1 MEKMS
6 WLIGIVQEIKR
17 DTDEKH
23 VGAYAAQSAYFIIL
37 SFLPLIILLLSAVQ
51 YTGIE
56 KAELYE
62 MIESFI
68 PIGFQSWV
76 MSLID
81 EMYSRTIAAIS
92 LSALVTAWSAG
103 KSFMALNRGMNC
115 ICGRK
120 NGNYLA
126 MRARG
131 TLFALLF
138 VVLVLA
144 SLLMVVFG
152 NSIHELVT
160 LYLPFVAAF
169 TGLVLSFRLVLM
181 LGAFML
187 FFAVIYRV
195 LPSHKKGE
203 RSFGD
208 QLPGAIF
215 ASVTCYLFSFFFS
228 IYIEY
233 SNAASM
239 YGSLTTMILFMMWLY
254 FIMYIVLIGMEVN
267 QWWVHRMRASGGC

>member
-1 MEKMS
+1 MGKIS
-6 WLIGIVQEIKR
+6 AVIGTVLEIKR
-17 DTDEKH
+17 DMDEKH

-37 SFLPLIILLLSAVQ
+37 SFLPLIILLLSAIQ

-56 KAELYE
+56 KAELYG

-68 PIGFQSWV
+68 PLGFQSWV

-81 EMYSRTIAAIS
+81 EMYSRAIAAIS
-92 LSALVTAWSAG
+92 LSALMTAWSAG
-103 KSFMALNRGMNC
+103 KSFMALNRGMNS

-120 NGNYLA
+120 NRSYLF

-131 TLFALLF
+131 TLFSLLF

-152 NSIHELVT
+152 NSIHELVL
-160 LYLPFVAAF
+160 LYLPFIAAF
-169 TGLVLSFRLVLM
+169 TSQILSFRLVLM
-181 LGAFML
+181 FGAFTL

-195 LPSHKKGE
+195 LPGREPGE
-203 RSFGD
+203 RRHFME
-208 QLPGAIF
+208 QLPGAMF
-215 ASVTCYLFSFFFS
+215 ASVVCYLFSFFFS

-239 YGSLTTMILFMMWLY
+239 YGSLTTLILFMMWLY

-267 QWWVHRMRASGGC
+267 QWLLQRMKVV

>member
-1 MEKMS
+1 MEKLS
-6 WLIGIVQEIKR
+6 WLIEPVKEFKKNM
-17 DTDEKH
+17 DEKH
-23 VGAYAAQSAYFIIL
+23 VGAYAAQSAYFIML

-51 YTGIE
+51 LTGIE

-68 PIGFQSWV
+68 PLGFQSWV

-81 EMYSRTIAAIS
+81 EMYSHAIAAIS
-92 LSALVTAWSAG
+92 LSALMTAWSAG

-126 MRARG
+126 MRAKG

-138 VVLVLA
+138 VILVIA

-160 LYLPFVAAF
+160 LYLPFIAVF
-169 TGLVLSFRLVLM
+169 TGFILSFRLVLM
-181 LGAFML
+181 LGAFIL

-195 LPSHKKGE
+195 LPGHKHGE
-203 RSFGD
+203 RCFKD
-208 QLPGAIF
+208 QLPGAMF
-215 ASVTCYLFSFFFS
+215 ASVACYLFSFFFS

-254 FIMYIVLIGMEVN
+254 FIMYIVLIGIEVN
-267 QWWVHRMRASGGC
+267 QWLAQQIKVV

>member
-1 MEKMS
+1 MKNLS
-6 WLIGIVQEIKR
+6 RLVGTALEIKR
-17 DTDEKH
+17 DIDEKH
-23 VGAYAAQSAYFIIL
+23 VGAYAAQSAYFIML
-37 SFLPLIILLLSAVQ
+37 SFLPLIILFLSAIQ

-56 KAELYE
+56 KAELYG

-68 PIGFQSWV
+68 PAGFQSWV
-76 MSLID
+76 MSIID
-81 EMYSRTIAAIS
+81 EMYSRAIAAIS

-103 KSFMALNRGMNC
+103 KSFMALNRGMNS

-120 NGNYLA
+120 NRNYLF

-181 LGAFML
+181 LAAFIL

-195 LPSHKKGE
+195 LPGHEPGE
-203 RSFGD
+203 RRHFSE

-215 ASVTCYLFSFFFS
+215 AAVACYLFSFCFS

-233 SNAASM
+233 SSVASM
-239 YGSLTTMILFMMWLY
+239 YGSLTTLILFMMWL
-254 FIMYIVLIGMEVN
+254 
-267 QWWVHRMRASGGC
+267 

>member
-1 MEKMS
+1 MKRPNG
-6 WLIGIVQEIKR
+6 LVGTVLKIKR
-17 DTDEKH
+17 DMDEKH
-23 VGAYAAQSAYFIIL
+23 VGAYAAQSAYFIML

-51 YTGIE
+51 LTGIE

-68 PIGFQSWV
+68 PLGFQSWV

-81 EMYSRTIAAIS
+81 EMYSRAIAAIS
-92 LSALVTAWSAG
+92 LSALMTAWSAG

-120 NGNYLA
+120 NRSYLF

-131 TLFALLF
+131 TLFSLLF

-152 NSIHELVT
+152 NSIHELVL
-160 LYLPFVAAF
+160 LYLPFIAVF
-169 TGLVLSFRLVLM
+169 TSLVLSFRLVLM
-181 LGAFML
+181 LGAFIL
-187 FFAVIYRV
+187 FFAIIYWV
-195 LPSHKKGE
+195 LPGREPGE
-203 RSFGD
+203 ERRFME
-208 QLPGAIF
+208 QLPGAMF
-215 ASVTCYLFSFFFS
+215 ASVACYLFSFFFS

-254 FIMYIVLIGMEVN
+254 FIMYIVLIGIEVN
-267 QWWVHRMRASGGC
+267 QWLAQQIKVV